1 MMVSL
6 TSRLVELSEIAEDVL
21 HGLTTYPKSLPPRLF
36 YDARGSELFEQITE
50 LPEYY
55 LTRTER
61 QIFSRYADEIL
72 AQAGEGLTLVELGAG
87 TASKTSILI
96 SALLKRQLS
105 ATFYPV
111 DVSPAALE
119 IAQQNLERQF
129 PRLMVKP
136 LLGDYSS
143 GMEKLATIA
152 GRKLVLY
159 IGSSIGNYGPEDA
172 VKLLRKVRD
181 NLRPGDALLLGTDLV
196 KPARLLYGAYN
207 DDAGVTAAFNLN
219 ILQRINRELSANF
232 VLDRF
237 RHVADWNPRAS
248 RIEMYLES
256 TSDQVVRIADLGL
269 KVRFVEGERI
279 HTENS
284 YKFTFAMVEEVLNG
298 ASFVRERT
306 WTDAQDWF
314 GVHLARVQE

>member
-1 MMVSL
+1 MLPL
-6 TSRLVELSEIAEDVL
+6 TSRAADLSEIAEDVL
-21 HGLTTYPKSLPPRLF
+21 HGLTRSPKSLPPRLF
-36 YDARGSELFEQITE
+36 YDARGSELFERITE

-61 QIFSRYADEIL
+61 QIFSAHADAIV

-96 SALLKRQLS
+96 AALLKRQLS

-119 IAQQNLERQF
+119 IARDNLQREF
-129 PRLMVKP
+129 PRLTVKP
-136 LLGDYSS
+136 LVGDYST
-143 GMEKLATIA
+143 GMERLAAIG

-159 IGSSIGNYGPEDA
+159 IGSSIGNYEPEEA
-172 VKLLRKVRD
+172 VALLREVRN
-181 NLRPGDALLLGTDLV
+181 NLREGDALLLGTDLV
-196 KPARLLYGAYN
+196 KPARLLYAAYN
-207 DDAGVTAAFNLN
+207 DEAGVTAAFNLN
-219 ILQRINRELSANF
+219 ILRRINRELHANF
-232 VLDRF
+232 VLGRF
-237 RHVADWNPRAS
+237 RHIAEWNPERS

-256 TSDQVVRIADLGL
+256 IADQVVRIADLGL

-284 YKFTFAMVEEVLNG
+284 YKFTAAMIEELLNKAG
-298 ASFVRERT
+298 FGRERT
-306 WTDAQDWF
+306 WTDTQNWF
-314 GVHLARVQE
+314 GVHLARVSV